1 MTALLHH
8 RIDGPESDAAAPTL
22 VLLGSLGSTLEMW
35 EPNVPALAEHF
46 RVIRL
51 DNLGH
56 GGSPVP
62 DGPYSI
68 AGLAE
73 SALATLDDLGVDR
86 FAWCGLSLGA
96 MIGMY
101 LGSEHG
107 DRVSRLALCCTT
119 AYFEDKGPW
128 RQRIESVREKG
139 TGAIAEAVAERW
151 FTPDWAAAHPAVLTR
166 AAGWIAGTSDAG
178 YAASCAAI
186 VDWDHRDR
194 LQAVTPPTLVIGG
207 ADDLAT
213 PIVPHSRTLAESIPG
228 ARLEVIPGGHV
239 ATWQSAEEAN
249 RLLLEH
255 LT

>member
-1 MTALLHH
+1 MTDLLHH
-8 RIDGPESDAAAPTL
+8 RIDGPDDAPPL
-22 VLLGSLGSTLEMW
+22 VMLGSLGSTLEMW

-62 DGPYSI
+62 DGPYSMS
-68 AGLAE
+68 GLAAT
-73 SALATLDDLGVDR
+73 ALATLDALRVER
-86 FAWCGLSLGA
+86 FAWCGLSLGG
-96 MIGMY
+96 MIGMH

-107 DRVSRLALCCTT
+107 DRVSRLVLCCTT
-119 AYFEDKGPW
+119 AYFEDKTPW
-128 RQRIESVREKG
+128 RSRIETVRAEG
-139 TGAIAEAVAERW
+139 TAAVAEAVSARW
-151 FTPDWAAAHPAVLTR
+151 FTPEYAAAHPEVAAG
-166 AAGWIAGTSDAG
+166 AAGWISGTSDAG

-194 LQAVTPPTLVIGG
+194 LAAVTPPTLVIGG

-213 PIVPHSRTLAESIPG
+213 PVEPHSRTIAAGIPG
-228 ARLEVIPGGHV
+228 AHLEVIPGGHV
-239 ATWQSAEEAN
+239 ATWESAESAN

-255 LT
+255 LS